1 MKQLEIEYFFP
12 LTEQID
18 LDLDYT
24 PCKEFE
30 EEKRKK
36 WLSQSTISLV
46 GQGVDSWACTNT
58 IAPSTFQFKP
68 NPDCVGHWNIG
79 DGSIQVW
86 REKRPNWLHQKMT
99 KVFFGWEWIDK

>member
-1 MKQLEIEYFFP
+1 MTQLEIEYFFP
-12 LTEQID
+12 LTEQIS

-36 WLSQSTISLV
+36 WLSQTMTVPFNSDGVWTSTV
-46 GQGVDSWACTNT
+46 NT
-58 IAPSTFQFKP
+58 ATTFQFKP
-68 NPDCVGHWNIG
+68 NPECVGHWNIG
-79 DGSIQVW
+79 DGSVQVW

-99 KVFFGWEWIDK
+99 KVFFGWEWKDK

>member
-1 MKQLEIEYFFP
+1 MTQLEIEYFFP
-12 LTEQID
+12 LTEQIR

-36 WLSQSTISLV
+36 WLSQTMTVPFNSDGVWSSTV
-46 GQGVDSWACTNT
+46 NT
-58 IAPSTFQFKP
+58 TPTFQFKP
-68 NPDCVGHWNIG
+68 NPECVGHWNIG
-79 DGSIQVW
+79 DGSVQVW

-99 KVFFGWEWIDK
+99 KVFFGWEWKDK